1 MEVPME
7 PGIFVDKS
15 QIHAILDRVRNMILE
30 WSLDLEGQGIM
41 GDGLTFS
48 QEEKQAATNITFNIG
63 SMSHS
68 QIQQGTEGLTQTL
81 DITNVDL
88 NQVETFLQALKQ
100 SLNELGLQE
109 GQKAQLDAD
118 IQTIEPQ
125 LSAPEPKDSIIK
137 ESLRSIR
144 NILEG
149 VAGSTIAS
157 GLLSRLVPLL
167 AAF

>member
-1 MEVPME
+1 M
-7 PGIFVDKS
+7 
-15 QIHAILDRVRNMILE
+15 
-30 WSLDLEGQGIM
+30 
-41 GDGLTFS
+41 TFS